1 MHALL
6 TIAPDGAWSLGVLVG
21 VPLLSLFLLL
31 LIAVVVAAFWWAA
44 DEKGDSYGDR
54 GLALG
59 FAWAAVLAIVATLA
73 LALAPTG
80 YYPYKGEY
88 HQWRAVSGTV
98 AEVGNR
104 ILTSDSG
111 VEQKVV
117 VRFQGS
123 ELMFG
128 CQDTRCAPVKAG
140 DVLDLKCKRAWQ
152 YASESGYDC
161 RFVAR
166 KAAR

>member
-1 MHALL
+1 MSLV
-6 TIAPDGAWSLGVLVG
+6 TIAPDGSWSLGVLVG
-21 VPLLSLFLLL
+21 IPVLAVLLL
-31 LIAVVVAAFWWAA
+31 LLVALTAWLFWLWREDGDGMFAFFGGCSALTVIATVV
-44 DEKGDSYGDR
+44 
-54 GLALG
+54 
-59 FAWAAVLAIVATLA
+59 

-111 VEQKVV
+111 IEQKVV

-128 CQDTRCAPVKAG
+128 CQDTRCAPVKPG
-140 DVLDLKCKRAWQ
+140 DQLDLKCKRAWQ
-152 YASESGYDC
+152 YASVSGYDC
-161 RFVAR
+161 RFVSR